1 MRTSLLPPK
10 LYYLIILLMG
20 VWMIGLTSASLGSFQ
35 QNDCVP
41 IVTNLNASTVNIS
54 ILTNPSPNP
63 SIVLQNVEM
72 TKNGNSFNYTF
83 CDTSKRGIYTYG
95 YTDQDGNNYSNS
107 FSIGD
112 PGWVLLVLGVVMI
125 LTFALGFFSHNVWFV
140 YVSGILAFVFGVYDI
155 SNGFAYMNDV
165 FTQSVGFVAVGF
177 GIIFFTMA
185 AYEQLSLGDDNWESE
200 D

>member
-1 MRTSLLPPK
+1 MSLIKPSY
-10 LYYLIILLMG
+10 YYLGLFVLFSILLMG
-20 VWMIGLTSASLGSFQ
+20 LSSASLGSFQ

-41 IVTNLNASTVNIS
+41 IVTNLNASAVNLS

-83 CDTSKRGIYTYG
+83 CDTSKRGVYTYG
-95 YTDQDGNNYSNS
+95 YTDQDGNNYSNN
-107 FSIGD
+107 FTIGD
-112 PGWVLLVLGVVMI
+112 PGWVLLVLGVVMA
-125 LTFALGFFSHNVWFV
+125 LTFCLGFFNHNVWFI
-140 YVSGILAFVFGVYDI
+140 YTSGILAFVFGVYDI
-155 SNGFAYMNDV
+155 ANGFAYMNDV
-165 FTQSVGFVAVGF
+165 FTQSIGIVAIGF

-185 AYEQLSLGDDNWESE
+185 AYEQLSLGDDSWENE